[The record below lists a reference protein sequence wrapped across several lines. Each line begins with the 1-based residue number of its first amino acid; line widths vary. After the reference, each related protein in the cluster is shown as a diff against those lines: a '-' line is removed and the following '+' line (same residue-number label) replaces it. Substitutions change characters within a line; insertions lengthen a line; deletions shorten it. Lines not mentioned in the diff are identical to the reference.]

1 MAEST
6 NPKYSPDEMRERV
19 REYIDRRHIV
29 PDVLALN
36 NAGVPDIVFDIDK
49 WDGKSIIVAIAD
61 ASSAVLA
68 CALEAIPM
76 PEAGAG
82 GFLIL
87 SPSDWKMF
95 PLSFA
100 DRIGMPGDDDDD
112 DEDEAIENDPRKTD
126 GTGSP
131 YPRRIGNTGLVMV
144 CNMDKDDR
152 FDTKPSSDHYMR
164 KDFVFRGTPPADFQR
179 AVFSRIA
186 CHDASLFYGRDFFIG
201 DKFKRD
207 VRGHRQAK
215 MLMESL
221 TMGHPMAPKFPDYNE
236 EEISRWRRKAID
248 AIEDVDFAYDE
259 SLADDV
265 AAYRFYADLAILW
278 ERVMEHPDTPDICAR
293 LFWSNLRDERLVN
306 KTMTALGRAVE
317 IESYVDA
324 LCKGVPLADIFA

>member
-1 MAEST
+1 
-6 NPKYSPDEMRERV
+6 MREHIRKYV
-19 REYIDRRHIV
+19 DRRHIV

-36 NAGVPDIVFDIDK
+36 SAGIPDIAFDIDK
-49 WDGKSIIVAIAD
+49 WDGKSIVVAIAD

-76 PEAGAG
+76 PTAEAG
-82 GFLIL
+82 GFLVL

-95 PLSFA
+95 PLSLA
-100 DRIGMPGDDDDD
+100 DRIGMPDNDSDD
-112 DEDEAIENDPRKTD
+112 DEDEDIENTLHKTSDDSDCPD
-126 GTGSP
+126 GADSP
-131 YPRRIGNTGLVMV
+131 YPRRIGNTGLVML

-152 FDTKPSSDHYMR
+152 FDTKPSSEHYMG
-164 KDFVFRGTPPADFQR
+164 KDLVFKGTPPVDLQR
-179 AVFSRIA
+179 AVFSRVA

-215 MLMESL
+215 VLMESL

-236 EEISRWRRKAID
+236 EEIARWRRKAAD
-248 AIEDVDFAYDE
+248 AIDDVDFAYDE
-259 SLADDV
+259 SLIDDV
-265 AAYRFYADLAILW
+265 AAYRFYADLAVLW
-278 ERVMEHPDTPDICAR
+278 ERVIDHPDTPDICAR
-293 LFWSNLRDERLVN
+293 LFWSNLGDERIVN